1 MPYAIELYTIR
12 CTRPKIDAG
21 VLTKNLGYPPSPH
34 CTCLNPPSKY
44 YQPEVK
50 PMPTMT
56 YVGHATLSGGDSS
69 ERLAEEAVR
78 LAGLPPDMAIDLYE
92 QVTFD

>member
-1 MPYAIELYTIR
+1 MYVGL
-12 CTRPKIDAG
+12 
-21 VLTKNLGYPPSPH
+21 LTKTLVTPLLPTVLVYNRPS
-34 CTCLNPPSKY
+34 PSKY

-78 LAGLPPDMAIDLYE
+78 LAGLPPNTAIDLYE